1 MKYNKKQIMCNAW
14 IIIRKW
20 NKTLNVAL
28 KMAWLMAKK
37 EKQIR
42 DYYNIAECYNFEFK
56 LWQNYGKTRAYYTT
70 NGMSKYWNNKGNFVD
85 LTNI

>member
-1 MKYNKKQIMCNAW
+1 MNIEEEEKKHFAVLIDADNISEKYAASIFN
-14 IIIRKW
+14 
-20 NKTLNVAL
+20 
-28 KMAWLMAKK
+28 

>member
-20 NKTLNVAL
+20 NKTLKVAL

-42 DYYNIAECYNFEFK
+42 DYYNIAE
-56 LWQNYGKTRAYYTT
+56 
-70 NGMSKYWNNKGNFVD
+70 
-85 LTNI
+85 

>member
-20 NKTLNVAL
+20 NKTLKVAL

-37 EKQIR
+37 R
-42 DYYNIAECYNFEFK
+42 
-56 LWQNYGKTRAYYTT
+56 KT
-70 NGMSKYWNNKGNFVD
+70 NKG
-85 LTNI
+85 LL